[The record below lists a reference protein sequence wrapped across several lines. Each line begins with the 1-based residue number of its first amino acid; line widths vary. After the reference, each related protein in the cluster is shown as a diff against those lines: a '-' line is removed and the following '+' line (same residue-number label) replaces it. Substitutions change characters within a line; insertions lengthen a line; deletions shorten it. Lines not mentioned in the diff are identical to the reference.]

1 MPYHS
6 SKVKTDEIYLPHVS
20 TGDALNV
27 FDCSMKSTVSS
38 SEADILN

>member
-1 MPYHS
+1 MPHHS
-6 SKVKTDEIYLPHVS
+6 SKMKTDDIYLPHVS

-27 FDCSMKSTVSS
+27 SDCSMKSTVSS